1 MATKIATTS
10 KTGKDATEK
19 TTETTPSEAT
29 TTPPSTPSPTATPTA
44 APESTTTASSGIST
58 RTFGNAKA
66 NPTTTSAARGI
77 RGLPCGG
84 MILVIHLARM
94 VLYEK

>member
-1 MATKIATTS
+1 MATTS
-10 KTGKDATEK
+10 KNGKDTTEK

-29 TTPPSTPSPTATPTA
+29 TTPPSTPSPTTTPTA
-44 APESTTTASSGIST
+44 APGATTIATSEISI
-58 RTFGNAKA
+58 RTFGSAKA

-77 RGLPCGG
+77 QGLPCVGL
-84 MILVIHLARM
+84 ILVILLAPM